1 MDPVTVKDKNGN
13 DVEIK
18 DIQAF
23 YDAHEVAKADLVTL
37 RGEKKDLEGQL
48 AGSSD
53 EEVGKW
59 KQRALLAEATH
70 SLEAQGVKDASR
82 IVKRLDLSSVE
93 FDDEG
98 NLSGF
103 EEAVTEFKTDFPE
116 LFDPKARAGRSSID
130 ANADGPTKKV
140 LSPTE
145 AQAAAIYGR

>member
-1 MDPVTVKDKNGN
+1 MDPVIVKDKSGN

-18 DIQAF
+18 DVQAF

-37 RGEKKDLEGQL
+37 RGEKKDLEGQV
-48 AGSSD
+48 AGSSE

-70 SLEAQGVKDASR
+70 NLEAQGVKDASR
-82 IVKRLDLSSVE
+82 IVKRLNLEGVD
-93 FDDEG
+93 FDEEG

-103 EEAVTEFKTDFPE
+103 DDAVTEFKTDFPE
-116 LFDPKARAGRSSID
+116 LFDPKKRAGRSSID
-130 ANADGPTKKV
+130 ANADGPANKV
-140 LSPTE
+140 VSPTE